1 MNLFKIYL
9 SQIKKILIKNNKD
22 IGCNLKEVLD
32 NIVVENPPEKF
43 NFDLSSNVAMVIAKN
58 TKTNPRDIAEK
69 IKEILIKEIKDF
81 SEIEIAGPGFLN
93 FNLSSHAWNNFI
105 KTTLINNKKFD
116 HPLTK
121 KFNIEFVSAN
131 PTGPMHVGHCR
142 GAVFGD
148 VLSNLLKFSGHKV
161 IKEYYINDYGKQ
173 IEDFTRSV
181 FFRLREIKF
190 KEDFP
195 VNKNLYPGD
204 YIKDIATKILKKNR
218 KINLTNEKKIFNF

>member
-81 SEIEIAGPGFLN
+81 SEINLAGPGFLN
-93 FNLSSHAWNNFI
+93 FNLSSHAWSKYI
-105 KTTLINNKKFD
+105 AAI
-116 HPLTK
+116 
-121 KFNIEFVSAN
+121 
-131 PTGPMHVGHCR
+131 
-142 GAVFGD
+142 
-148 VLSNLLKFSGHKV
+148 HKR
-161 IKEYYINDYGKQ
+161 K
-173 IEDFTRSV
+173 
-181 FFRLREIKF
+181 
-190 KEDFP
+190 
-195 VNKNLYPGD
+195 KNLD
-204 YIKDIATKILKKNR
+204 QIICLKNLILSLSQL
-218 KINLTNEKKIFNF
+218 IQQDQCT